1 MIIAAQLSAAWTAA
15 RSGSVKVEAS
25 SGAAPLSRS
34 LEFLRAINQDRL
46 FANMNVMMLRE
57 AVSPEDG
64 VRRSIS

>member
-1 MIIAAQLSAAWTAA
+1 M
-15 RSGSVKVEAS
+15 
-25 SGAAPLSRS
+25 SRS